1 MNGAMTIIAGAS
13 PLEKRPLYIGIM
25 IGISSLGIVM
35 GPLIGGALTE
45 HTTWRW
51 YVSIPAHT
59 VTTSLHR

>member
-35 GPLIGGALTE
+35 GPLIGGALT
-45 HTTWRW
+45 
-51 YVSIPAHT
+51 IPAHT